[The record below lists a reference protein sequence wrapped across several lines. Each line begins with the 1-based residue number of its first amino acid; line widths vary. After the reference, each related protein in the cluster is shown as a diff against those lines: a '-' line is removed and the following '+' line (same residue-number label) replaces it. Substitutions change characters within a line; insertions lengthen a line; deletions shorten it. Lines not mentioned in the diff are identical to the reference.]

1 MVGTHNKG
9 SSARPRINVRLDSPA
24 AERELEYWSEHS
36 DLTKNGFIIRAIDEK
51 ISRLKR
57 DDDETNILALRVN
70 QLSDNVVANTAS
82 IDALHA
88 TVHDFARAMT
98 LLFQDTADI
107 FDYETDGDI
116 AG

>member
-1 MVGTHNKG
+1 MVDKHTKG
-9 SSARPRINVRLDSPA
+9 LEARPRINVRLDSQA
-24 AERELEYWSEHS
+24 AERELEYWSQHS
-36 DLTKNGFIIRAIDEK
+36 DLTKNEFIIRAIDEK

-70 QLSDNVVANTAS
+70 QLADNVVANTAS

-88 TVHDFARAMT
+88 TVHGFARSMS
-98 LLFQDTADI
+98 LLFQDTSDI

-116 AG
+116 SG